1 MADTSAL
8 DLVWHMADFYPAQ
21 QHTFAIALALDGRYC
36 HRVFLQRIGRYADA
50 ASGVGFG
57 LSHVLVDFLISAHAS
72 MGLAFAFGFGLADL
86 PRSLVA

>member
-50 ASGVGFG
+50 ASGFGFG
-57 LSHVLVDFLISAHAS
+57 ISIVVVDFFLRALARL
-72 MGLAFAFGFGLADL
+72 GLAVAFGFGLADL
-86 PRSLVA
+86 PHSLLA

>member
-36 HRVFLQRIGRYADA
+36 YRVAVQRIGWYPDA
-50 ASGVGFG
+50 ASGIGTGVS
-57 LSHVLVDFLISAHAS
+57 LVLVDFLLGTHARL
-72 MGLAFAFGFGLADL
+72 GLAVAFGFGLADL